1 MSFEAHG
8 RRHFELVLLDGE
20 LPGDGL
26 TSGEKSRELTC
37 VTDKG
42 MAELEQREAE
52 RVAKGKK
59 KEKKKE
65 SGEKPRE
72 LTCVTDK
79 GMAELEQR
87 EAERVAKGKKKEK
100 KRERERYIRVPRVTL
115 GEERERRVP
124 RVTLGKERERGGS
137 TCHTGRA
144 GGRKR
149 EMRSN
154 RWHRKREEKERG
166 RDKGEA

>member
-59 KEKKKE
+59 KEKK
-65 SGEKPRE
+65 
-72 LTCVTDK
+72 
-79 GMAELEQR
+79 
-87 EAERVAKGKKKEK
+87 
-100 KRERERYIRVPRVTL
+100 REREREIRCHVSHWERREREEVPRVTL
-115 GEERERRVP
+115 GEQEEERE
-124 RVTLGKERERGGS
+124 
-137 TCHTGRA
+137 
-144 GGRKR
+144 RKR

-154 RWHRKREEKERG
+154 RGHRKREEKERG